1 MIMTRTRAIVLRTV
15 KYGDSSLVVDML
27 TEAMG
32 RMSFMVRLSASR
44 KGKMR
49 KQLFQ
54 PLHIVEIDFDYRSSA
69 SLQRIS
75 DIRIATPLVSLP
87 LDPYKLSIAL
97 FVAEFVCYATRGE
110 QANEPLYKYVENS
123 ISWLDGVKGSF
134 SNFHLVFMIRVSRF
148 IGFLPNTEDY
158 REGDYFDMQNGC
170 FCQSVPPHSHYL
182 APLDASKIGML
193 MRLGYNTMH
202 LCAMTRDD
210 RNRCTEV
217 ILDYYRL
224 HVPGFPELKSYP
236 VLKQLFC

>member
-1 MIMTRTRAIVLRTV
+1 MVMTRTRAIVLRTV

-54 PLHIVEIDFDYRSSA
+54 PLHIVEIDFSYRSSA

-75 DIRIATPLVSLP
+75 DIRIATPLLSLP
-87 LDPYKLSIAL
+87 FDPYKLSIAL
-97 FVAEFVCYATRGE
+97 FVAEFVYYATKGE
-110 QANEPLYKYVENS
+110 QANGPLYNYVESS

-170 FCQSVPPHSHYL
+170 FCQAPPPHSHFL
-182 APLDASKIGML
+182 APHDASKIGML
-193 MRLGYNTMH
+193 MRLGYHTMH
-202 LCAMTRDD
+202 LCAMTRAD

-217 ILDYYRL
+217 IMEYYRL

-236 VLKQLFC
+236 VLKKLFC